1 MSDRKKSILVTGAS
15 GLIGSA
21 LCPALIEQGHTVQ
34 RLSRSRG
41 EREWDIETPRLESGT
56 LDQIDCVIHLAG
68 ESIAQRWTPEVK
80 ERICQSRTEST
91 RLLTVGILDQQRPI
105 DFISA
110 SGINF
115 YGDATSAPASEETP
129 AGSGFLAELCQ
140 AWEGAARPL
149 QAAGLRTVFIRT
161 GVVLSSR
168 GGALAKMLPPFRMGL
183 GGRIGTGRQ
192 RMSWISLSDIVRVY
206 ITAVEDETINGPL
219 NATAP
224 QALTNA
230 EFTQALG
237 RALRRPVICPLPA
250 AIVSLIFGEMGRS
263 TILADLNV
271 VPAKLQRLG
280 FQWQHPDIT
289 SALAA
294 SLPPAS

>member
-21 LCPALIEQGHTVQ
+21 LCPALIRNGHRVQ
-34 RLSRSRG
+34 TLSRSRG
-41 EREWDIETPRLESGT
+41 DRHWNIEQGTLESGT

-91 RLLTVGILDQQRPI
+91 RLLTEGILDQHRPI

-110 SGINF
+110 SGINY

-149 QAAGLRTVFIRT
+149 QAAGQRTTFIRT

-192 RMSWISLSDIVRVY
+192 RMSWISLTDMVRIY
-206 ITAVEDETINGPL
+206 LRAVEDSRLHGPI

-250 AIVSLIFGEMGRS
+250 AILRLIFGEMGHS

-294 SLPPAS
+294 SLTPGS